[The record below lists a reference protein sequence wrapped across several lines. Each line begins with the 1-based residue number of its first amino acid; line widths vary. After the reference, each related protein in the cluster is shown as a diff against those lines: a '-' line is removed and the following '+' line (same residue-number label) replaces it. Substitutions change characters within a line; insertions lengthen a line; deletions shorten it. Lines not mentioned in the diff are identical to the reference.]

1 MASCERLRNGGA
13 RKQDSIHGKCAAMRR
28 MPVGETAWKDF
39 DRYTESRHRRPV
51 PVVPPRRNRRPL
63 LHDI

>member
-1 MASCERLRNGGA
+1 
-13 RKQDSIHGKCAAMRR
+13 